1 MVVNLGANCIDL
13 RLYHV
18 SFQKTCLY
26 NSLRNWGVVSITVLQ
41 HWQSSAVYPTLFIQC
56 HFCCASKQVIE
67 LIRRRRA
74 HVQWRNLLNS
84 DVTLFCA
91 IWHSTQQTR
100 QRLSNFIISRST
112 RFRCYYAS
120 GVTAWIDGINGVSA
134 SASAAASLKY
144 RPLDWSQPKAD
155 WQALKTKH
163 LSRALTDG
171 GN

>member
-1 MVVNLGANCIDL
+1 MVVNLGANCPDL
-13 RLYHV
+13 QLLYFV
-18 SFQKTCLY
+18 TFQKTCLLKCDVDHNSTD
-26 NSLRNWGVVSITVLQ
+26 NSLYCSLP
-41 HWQSSAVYPTLFIQC
+41 ALFNQC

-100 QRLSNFIISRST
+100 RQRLSNFIISRST

-120 GVTAWIDGINGVSA
+120 GVTAWIGRINGVSA
-134 SASAAASLKY
+134 SASASLKY
-144 RPLDWSQPKAD
+144 RPLNWSQLKAD

>member
-13 RLYHV
+13 RLYLV

-120 GVTAWIDGINGVSA
+120 GVTAWIDRINGVST
-134 SASAAASLKY
+134 SASAALKISPAQLKLTQKRIDKRQ
-144 RPLDWSQPKAD
+144 RPSTHHVA
-155 WQALKTKH
+155 
-163 LSRALTDG
+163 
-171 GN
+171 